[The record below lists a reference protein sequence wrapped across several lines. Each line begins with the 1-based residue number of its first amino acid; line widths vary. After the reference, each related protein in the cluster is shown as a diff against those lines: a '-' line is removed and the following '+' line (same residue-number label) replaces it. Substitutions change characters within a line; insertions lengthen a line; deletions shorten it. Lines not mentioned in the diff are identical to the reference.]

1 MSMEEELGAERN
13 WEKVSDVMSVGVER
27 PRETELS
34 ELCHRDQHPH
44 RDHPSSHVPHLWW
57 M

>member
-1 MSMEEELGAERN
+1 MEEELGAERN